1 MRLFSDDGLGRLE
14 VSVCDLEPGPAPRIG
29 LFWKVQL
36 GGFSGERR
44 AWFAVSDLARFAM
57 EIEAM
62 DSVSDG
68 AAVLDGAEPG
78 TIRWTLLPNPHDPG
92 VVAHVSMMLRQ
103 KVGGRSYETS
113 LTGVT
118 ALPPAAIR
126 SALES
131 LRRWRDPAFLS
142 ELADWGF
149 DEKALVEG

>member
-1 MRLFSDDGLGRLE
+1 MKLFSDDGMGRLE
-14 VSVCDLEPGPAPRIG
+14 LSVCDLELGPAPRVG
-29 LFWKVQL
+29 LFWRVQL
-36 GGFSGERR
+36 GSFAGERK

-62 DSVSDG
+62 DAVSDG

-78 TIRWTLLPNPHDPG
+78 SIRWTLLPNPHDPG
-92 VVAHVSMMLRQ
+92 VVAHVSLSLRQ
-103 KVGGRSYETS
+103 KVGGRSYESS
-113 LTGVT
+113 LSGVT

-131 LRRWRDPAFLS
+131 LKRWCDPAFLA

-149 DEKALVEG
+149 DERALVEG